1 MMQPLVVSDAN
12 IFIDLWQID
21 LLEEFFQLPLKI
33 HTTDYV
39 IDELTKGDIQTKIL
53 YYSDHKKLII
63 QEFDGDESEAISDI
77 YNNQNGLSYTD
88 CSVLF
93 LAQKNECKLLT
104 GDNKLNRVATK
115 EGIDVH
121 GLLHVFDLLVEEHQ
135 ILPPQKAVQ
144 CLKSLISS
152 NARLPVEEVESRI
165 KKWQNKK

>member
-1 MMQPLVVSDAN
+1 MQPLVVSDTN
-12 IFIDLWQID
+12 IFIDLWKIN
-21 LLEEFFQLPLKI
+21 LLDAFFQLPVEI
-33 HTTDYV
+33 HTTDFV
-39 IDELTKGDIQTKIL
+39 INELTKGDIRTRIL
-53 YYSDHKKLII
+53 YYSDSEKLII
-63 QEFDGDESEAISDI
+63 KESDGDEIEIIRDL
-77 YNNQNGLSYTD
+77 NTRQKGLSFTD

-93 LAQKNECKLLT
+93 FAQKNECKLLT

-121 GLLHVFDLLVEEHQ
+121 GLLYVFDLLVEEHQ

-152 NARLPVEEVESRI
+152 NARLPIKEVESRI

>member
-1 MMQPLVVSDAN
+1 MQPLVVSDAN

-39 IDELTKGDIQTKIL
+39 IEELTKGDIYTIIHN
-53 YYSDHKKLII
+53 YSKHKKLII
-63 QEFDGDESEAISDI
+63 QEFDGDEVEVIKALKTK
-77 YNNQNGLSYTD
+77 QKGLSNAD

-104 GDNKLNRVATK
+104 GDNKLNCTATK

-121 GLLHVFDLLVEEHQ
+121 GLLYVFDLLVEEHQ

-144 CLKSLISS
+144 CLESLIFS
-152 NARLPVEEVESRI
+152 NARLPIKEVESRI